1 MYLFGFGSERHRKGS
16 HFSMGARPRGAKAIG
31 QQLAQDP
38 GSPAAAA
45 PAPDEPVFALDELG
59 AEDEKLVAMLAEG
72 AQGVIAPMA
81 AFVGGVAGQ
90 EVLKACSGKFMPIR
104 QFLYFDAAECC
115 PEPPPTPAERAPRG
129 SRYDAQIAVLGAPL
143 TERVRALRYFLVG
156 AGAIGCEMLKN
167 WALMGVG
174 AGEGGN
180 VHVTDMDTIEKSN
193 LSRQFLFRTGDI
205 GSLKAATAARAV
217 AAMNPD
223 FSCKVHESRVG
234 PDTEG
239 LFDDDFYEGLSGV
252 CTALDNV
259 EARLYMDQRCLFY
272 QLPMLESGTLG
283 TKGNTQIVVPEL
295 TEEYG
300 GRAARG
306 ASRKG
311 TRTPEI
317 F

>member
-1 MYLFGFGSERHRKGS
+1 
-16 HFSMGARPRGAKAIG
+16 
-31 QQLAQDP
+31 
-38 GSPAAAA
+38 
-45 PAPDEPVFALDELG
+45 
-59 AEDEKLVAMLAEG
+59 
-72 AQGVIAPMA
+72 
-81 AFVGGVAGQ
+81 
-90 EVLKACSGKFMPIR
+90 
-104 QFLYFDAAECC
+104 
-115 PEPPPTPAERAPRG
+115 
-129 SRYDAQIAVLGAPL
+129 
-143 TERVRALRYFLVG
+143 
-156 AGAIGCEMLKN
+156 MLKN

-174 AGEGGN
+174 AGDGGN

-223 FSCKVHESRVG
+223 FGCQVHESRVG

-283 TKGNTQIVVPEL
+283 TKGNTQIVADSPRS
-295 TEEYG
+295 TAA
-300 GRAARG
+300 AARG

>member
-1 MYLFGFGSERHRKGS
+1 
-16 HFSMGARPRGAKAIG
+16 
-31 QQLAQDP
+31 
-38 GSPAAAA
+38 
-45 PAPDEPVFALDELG
+45 
-59 AEDEKLVAMLAEG
+59 
-72 AQGVIAPMA
+72 
-81 AFVGGVAGQ
+81 
-90 EVLKACSGKFMPIR
+90 
-104 QFLYFDAAECC
+104 
-115 PEPPPTPAERAPRG
+115 
-129 SRYDAQIAVLGAPL
+129 
-143 TERVRALRYFLVG
+143 
-156 AGAIGCEMLKN
+156 MLKN